1 MNISKYHCFQKKT
14 RQTFQSLADLRRR
27 DSRTEILLEP
37 MPADGF
43 HMQTEPEEYA
53 EFKYVH
59 CIVYCLGL
67 IRIHPDSS

>member
-1 MNISKYHCFQKKT
+1 MNEHFKVSLLSKKT
-14 RQTFQSLADLRRR
+14 RQTFQSLADLRRW

-37 MPADGF
+37 VPADGF
-43 HMQTEPEEYA
+43 HMQTEPEEYD

-67 IRIHPDSS
+67 IRIHPD